1 MAHVIWA
8 PKALADLEALLD
20 YIAKDAPAAAG
31 RFGEKLL
38 LRVESLAEFPES
50 GSLVP
55 EDDTQT
61 YREVFQGNYRIIF
74 RTENNVVFVVRIH
87 HAGRLLDTN
96 TLK

>member
-1 MAHVIWA
+1 M
-8 PKALADLEALLD
+8 ADLEALLD
-20 YIAKDAPAAAG
+20 YIAKDALAAAR